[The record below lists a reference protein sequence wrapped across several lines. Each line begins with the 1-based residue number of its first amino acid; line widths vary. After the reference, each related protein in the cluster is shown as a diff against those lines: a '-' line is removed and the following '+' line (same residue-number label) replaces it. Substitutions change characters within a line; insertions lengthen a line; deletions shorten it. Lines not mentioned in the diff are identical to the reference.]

1 MTLEYLLYN
10 IGKAAIRNK
19 IINYAAA
26 GGSIYELNAETIQD
40 YPILFA
46 SPTGQHEVRVNTT
59 DYEIS
64 LYYLDRLLR
73 DNSNDIQIYS
83 TAVENLKLTLKA
95 IEEIE
100 GVIEISETYT
110 ISNFTETEGMNDRV
124 AGAFATVTITI
135 LNTSDCDD
143 IKVIDEFNRLKLQDK
158 TMEITEN
165 GVYSI
170 TYDKGFEGLGTVEIG
185 VDVPDL
191 NGSYDE
197 GYNQGKAEGLTE
209 GYANGKAD
217 GLTEGFTQ
225 GKAEGIT
232 EGFTQGKEEG
242 LTEGY
247 NNGLEVGRSEGY
259 SDGYTQGQ
267 TEGVEAYKETLPI
280 LDITQNGS
288 YDTVNKGVNVNVIPK
303 VNVKESGIKFA
314 YASFRDI
321 PDWADWEGITDMSNM
336 FYSCYSITTI
346 SLIDTSSVTDMSGM
360 FKYSSN
366 LTTIHLLN
374 TSNVTN
380 MREMFMSCSKLT
392 TIPLLDTSN
401 VTNMEAMFVDCYAL
415 TTIPLLDTSK
425 VTIMYRMFNGCSKLT
440 TIPALNTSSVRDM
453 NNMFGYCSSLT
464 SLPALDCSS
473 IGTDYYNA
481 AAWFGYSTLNNLTE
495 IGGFLNLKTK
505 SDSGYG
511 LVQCPNLTYQSCINV
526 LNGLYDFT
534 GNGETPNSEQ
544 GKLKVHAN
552 FLTTVGE
559 DISIGLNKG
568 WTITS

>member
-1 MTLEYLLYN
+1 MTLEYLLYS

-110 ISNFTETEGMNDRV
+110 ISNFTETESMNDRV

-158 TMEITEN
+158 TMQITEN

-170 TYDKGFEGLGTVEIG
+170 TYDNGFEGLGTVEIN

-197 GYNQGKAEGLTE
+197 GYTE
-209 GYANGKAD
+209 
-217 GLTEGFTQ
+217 

-232 EGFTQGKEEG
+232 EGFTQGKAEG

-259 SDGYTQGQ
+259 SEGYTQGQ

-280 LDITQNGS
+280 LEITQNGS
-288 YDTVNKGVNVNVIPK
+288 YDTVNKGVNVNVIPR
-303 VNVKESGIKFA
+303 VNVQESSLRFGESTFTEV
-314 YASFRDI
+314 
-321 PDWADWEGITDMSNM
+321 PDWADWEGITDMSQK
-336 FYSCYSITTI
+336 FYRC
-346 SLIDTSSVTDMSGM
+346 
-360 FKYSSN
+360 SN
-366 LTTIHLLN
+366 LTTI
-374 TSNVTN
+374 
-380 MREMFMSCSKLT
+380 
-392 TIPLLDTSN
+392 PLIDTSN
-401 VTNMEAMFVDCYAL
+401 VTDMSQMVYGCRAL
-415 TTIPLLDTSK
+415 TTIPALDTSK
-425 VTIMYRMFNGCSKLT
+425 VTNMMQMFNGCSKIT
-440 TIPALNTSSVRDM
+440 TI
-453 NNMFGYCSSLT
+453 
-464 SLPALDCSS
+464 PALDCSS
-473 IGTDYYNA
+473 ISADYYNA
-481 AAWFGYSTLNNLTE
+481 AAWFGSYNLNNLTE

-505 SDSGYG
+505 SDSNYG
-511 LVQCPNLTYQSCINV
+511 LAKCPNLTYQSCINI

-534 GNGETPNSEQ
+534 GNGETPNSSQ

>member
-100 GVIEISETYT
+100 GVIEISDTYT

-170 TYDKGFEGLGTVEIG
+170 TYDNGFEGLGTVEIG

-197 GYNQGKAEGLTE
+197 GYNQGKA
-209 GYANGKAD
+209 D
-217 GLTEGFTQ
+217 GL
-225 GKAEGIT
+225 T

-247 NNGLEVGRSEGY
+247 NNGLEVGRAEGD

-303 VNVKESGIKFA
+303 VNVQESGLRFGYSTFTEVPA
-314 YASFRDI
+314 
-321 PDWADWEGITDMSNM
+321 WADWEGITDMKDM
-336 FYSCYSITTI
+336 FYYCSSLTSIP
-346 SLIDTSSVTDMSGM
+346 
-360 FKYSSN
+360 
-366 LTTIHLLN
+366 
-374 TSNVTN
+374 
-380 MREMFMSCSKLT
+380 E
-392 TIPLLDTSN
+392 LDTSN
-401 VTNMEAMFVDCYAL
+401 VTTMREMFK
-415 TTIPLLDTSK
+415 S
-425 VTIMYRMFNGCSKLT
+425 CSSIT
-440 TIPALNTSSVRDM
+440 TIPALNTSKVTDM
-453 NNMFGYCSSLT
+453 KDMFYLCSSLT
-464 SLPALDCSS
+464 SIPLLDTSSVTDMKDMFYNCSNLATIPALNTSKVTDMGYIFQNCSKLTTIPELNTNKVTDMSIMFGGCSALTSIPALDCSS
-473 IGTDYYNA
+473 IGTGYNA
-481 AAWFGYSTLNNLTE
+481 AGWFGYSNLNNLTE

-505 SDSGYG
+505 SDSSHG
-511 LVQCPNLTYQSCINV
+511 LARCPNLTYQSCINV

-534 GNGETPNSEQ
+534 GNGETPNSNQ

>member
-100 GVIEISETYT
+100 GVIEISDTYT

-170 TYDKGFEGLGTVEIG
+170 TYDNGFEGLGTVEIG

-197 GYNQGKAEGLTE
+197 GYTQ
-209 GYANGKAD
+209 GKAD
-217 GLTEGFTQ
+217 GL
-225 GKAEGIT
+225 T

-247 NNGLEVGRSEGY
+247 NNGLEVGRAEGY

-288 YDTVNKGVNVNVIPK
+288 YDTVNKGVNVNVIPR
-303 VNVKESGIKFA
+303 VNVQESGLRFGYSTFTEVPA
-314 YASFRDI
+314 
-321 PDWADWEGITDMSNM
+321 WADWEGITSMRQM
-336 FYSCYSITTI
+336 FNFCP
-346 SLIDTSSVTDMSGM
+346 
-360 FKYSSN
+360 N
-366 LTTIHLLN
+366 
-374 TSNVTN
+374 
-380 MREMFMSCSKLT
+380 LT
-392 TIPLLDTSN
+392 TIPLLDTSS
-401 VTNMEAMFVDCYAL
+401 VTDMSFMVSYCSNFTSLPLLDTSSVTTMENMLASSKL

-425 VTIMYRMFNGCSKLT
+425 VTHMG
-440 TIPALNTSSVRDM
+440 
-453 NNMFGYCSSLT
+453 NMFRDCSSLT
-464 SLPALDCSS
+464 SIPALDTSKVMTMNNMFSNCSSLTSIPALDCSS
-473 IGTDYYNA
+473 INTDYYNA
-481 AAWFGYSTLNNLTE
+481 AAWFGHSNLNNLTE

-505 SDSGYG
+505 SDSNYG
-511 LVQCPNLTYQSCINV
+511 LAKCPNLTYQSCINV

-534 GNGETPNSEQ
+534 GNGETPNSNQ

>member
-1 MTLEYLLYN
+1 MTLEYLLYS

-83 TAVENLKLTLKA
+83 TAVENLKLTLRA

-100 GVIEISETYT
+100 GVIEISETYN
-110 ISNFTETEGMNDRV
+110 ISNFTETEAMNDRV

-143 IKVIDEFNRLKLQDK
+143 IEVIEDFNKLKLQNK
-158 TMEITEN
+158 TIEITEN

-170 TYDKGFEGLGTVEIG
+170 TYDNGFEGLEAVEID
-185 VDVPDL
+185 VEVPDL
-191 NGSYDE
+191 NGSYEE
-197 GYNQGKAEGLTE
+197 GYTE
-209 GYANGKAD
+209 GKTD
-217 GLTEGFTQ
+217 GI
-225 GKAEGIT
+225 A

-247 NNGLEVGRSEGY
+247 SNGLEVGKAEGY
-259 SDGYTQGQ
+259 TDGYAQGQ

-280 LDITQNGS
+280 LEITENGS

-303 VNVKESGIKFA
+303 VNVNEYGLKFA
-314 YASFRDI
+314 ESSF
-321 PDWADWEGITDMSNM
+321 
-336 FYSCYSITTI
+336 TTI
-346 SLIDTSSVTDMSGM
+346 PSFLDFEG
-360 FKYSSN
+360 
-366 LTTIHLLN
+366 
-374 TSNVTN
+374 VTN
-380 MREMFMSCSKLT
+380 AYHMFHNCSKLT
-392 TIPLLDTSN
+392 TVSELEYSQMTD
-401 VTNMEAMFVDCYAL
+401 MKGMFQGCTAL
-415 TTIPLLDTSK
+415 TTIEA
-425 VTIMYRMFNGCSKLT
+425 FNCENATQMSDCFYNCSKLT
-440 TIPALNTSSVRDM
+440 TLPDLNSGKNTTFYDTLGKCSALISVGSVD
-453 NNMFGYCSSLT
+453 CSSLRDG
-464 SLPALDCSS
+464 SN
-473 IGTDYYNA
+473 NA
-481 AAWFGYSTLNNLTE
+481 EIFGSAAKNNFVDFGGL
-495 IGGFLNLKTK
+495 INLKCK
-505 SDSGYG
+505 ADSAG
-511 LVQCPNLTYQSCINV
+511 LSGCPNLTYESCINV

-534 GNGETPNSEQ
+534 GNGETPNSNQ

>member
-1 MTLEYLLYN
+1 MTLEYLLYS

-100 GVIEISETYT
+100 GVIEISDTYT

-170 TYDKGFEGLGTVEIG
+170 TYDNGFEGLGTVGID
-185 VDVPDL
+185 VNVPDL

-197 GYNQGKAEGLTE
+197 GYNQGKA
-209 GYANGKAD
+209 D
-217 GLTEGFTQ
+217 GL
-225 GKAEGIT
+225 T

-303 VNVKESGIKFA
+303 VNVKESGLKFGK
-314 YASFRDI
+314 STFTEV
-321 PDWADWEGITDMSNM
+321 PDWADWEGITSMNNM
-336 FYSCYSITTI
+336 FYEC
-346 SLIDTSSVTDMSGM
+346 SS
-360 FKYSSN
+360 
-366 LTTIHLLN
+366 LTTIHALN
-374 TSNVTN
+374 TSNVTD
-380 MREMFMSCSKLT
+380 MESMFQ
-392 TIPLLDTSN
+392 
-401 VTNMEAMFVDCYAL
+401 
-415 TTIPLLDTSK
+415 
-425 VTIMYRMFNGCSKLT
+425 GCSALT
-440 TIPALNTSSVRDM
+440 TIPALNTSKVTNMKAMFSGCYALTTVPLIDTSSVT
-453 NNMFGYCSSLT
+453 NMYDIFYTCSSLT
-464 SLPALDCSS
+464 TIP
-473 IGTDYYNA
+473 
-481 AAWFGYSTLNNLTE
+481 TLNTSKVTNMNYMFGGCTSLTSIPE
-495 IGGFLNLKTK
+495 FDASNVTYMSSYFGFSTMNNLKNVGGWK
-505 SDSGYG
+505 NLKCNWDDSNG
-511 LVQCPNLTYQSCINV
+511 LSKCPNLTYQSCINI

-534 GNGETPNSEQ
+534 GNGETPNSSQ

-559 DISIGLNKG
+559 DISIGINKG
-568 WTITS
+568 WSITS

>member
-1 MTLEYLLYN
+1 MTLEYLLYS

-110 ISNFTETEGMNDRV
+110 ISNFTETESMNDRV

-170 TYDKGFEGLGTVEIG
+170 TYDKGFEGLGTVGIG
-185 VDVPDL
+185 VNVPDL

-197 GYNQGKAEGLTE
+197 GY
-209 GYANGKAD
+209 
-217 GLTEGFTQ
+217 TQ
-225 GKAEGIT
+225 GKTDGLT

-247 NNGLEVGRSEGY
+247 NNGLEVGRAEGY

-267 TEGVEAYKETLPI
+267 TDGVEAYKETLPI
-280 LDITQNGS
+280 LEITQNGS
-288 YDTVNKGVNVNVIPK
+288 YDTVNKGVNVNVIPR
-303 VNVKESGIKFA
+303 VNVQESGLKFGYSTFTEVPA
-314 YASFRDI
+314 
-321 PDWADWEGITDMSNM
+321 WADWEGITDMESM
-336 FYSCYSITTI
+336 FKNCSSLPTI
-346 SLIDTSSVTDMSGM
+346 PLIDTSSVTNMLQM
-360 FKYSSN
+360 FYGCSN
-366 LTTIHLLN
+366 
-374 TSNVTN
+374 
-380 MREMFMSCSKLT
+380 
-392 TIPLLDTSN
+392 
-401 VTNMEAMFVDCYAL
+401 L

-425 VTIMYRMFNGCSKLT
+425 VTNMLQMFMSCFALT
-440 TIPALNTSSVRDM
+440 TIPALDTSNVTDMSSMLHDCNSLTTIPAFNTSKVTTMS
-453 NNMFGYCSSLT
+453 NMFTYCRSLT
-464 SLPALDCSS
+464 SIPALDCSS
-473 IGTDYYNA
+473 IGDGYNA

-505 SDSGYG
+505 SDSNYG
-511 LVQCPNLTYQSCINV
+511 LVKCPNLTYQSCINI

-534 GNGETPNSEQ
+534 GNGETPNSDQ

>member
-1 MTLEYLLYN
+1 MTLEYLLYS

-100 GVIEISETYT
+100 GVIEISDTYT
-110 ISNFTETEGMNDRV
+110 ISNFTETESMNDRV

-170 TYDKGFEGLGTVEIG
+170 TYDKGFEGLGTVEID

-197 GYNQGKAEGLTE
+197 GYTDGKEE
-209 GYANGKAD
+209 

-225 GKAEGIT
+225 GKAEGLTEGYNQGKTDGLT

-259 SDGYTQGQ
+259 SEGYTQGQ

-280 LDITQNGS
+280 LEITQNGS
-288 YDTVNKGVNVNVIPK
+288 YDTVNKGVNVNVVPK
-303 VNVKESGIKFA
+303 VKVQGSGLRFG
-314 YASFRDI
+314 SSTFTEV
-321 PDWADWEGITDMSNM
+321 PDWADWEGITDMSQK
-336 FYSCYSITTI
+336 FYRCSNLTTI
-346 SLIDTSSVTDMSGM
+346 PLIDTSNVTDMSQMVYGCSALTTIPALDTSKVTNMMQMFMSCSNLTTIPALDTSNVTDMSGM
-360 FKYSSN
+360 FNGCSA
-366 LTTIHLLN
+366 LTTIPALD
-374 TSNVTN
+374 TSKVTD
-380 MREMFMSCSKLT
+380 MMQMFMSCSKIT
-392 TIPLLDTSN
+392 AI
-401 VTNMEAMFVDCYAL
+401 
-415 TTIPLLDTSK
+415 
-425 VTIMYRMFNGCSKLT
+425 
-440 TIPALNTSSVRDM
+440 
-453 NNMFGYCSSLT
+453 
-464 SLPALDCSS
+464 PALDCSS
-473 IGTDYYNA
+473 IGTGYNA
-481 AAWFGYSTLNNLTE
+481 AAWFGSYKLNNLTE

-505 SDSGYG
+505 SDSNYG
-511 LVQCPNLTYQSCINV
+511 LAKCPNLTYQSCINV

-534 GNGETPNSEQ
+534 GNGETPDSSQ